1 VPVAAQPDEQGM
13 LVQQPDAAGEGMDLD
28 PRLERLLHGQGHRH
42 LALAPALAAHEQAI
56 VPRV

>member
-1 VPVAAQPDEQGM
+1 M

-56 VPRV
+56 VPHV